1 MPTSA
6 HFFFIPIVFF
16 LGLFFGGLLPRQRF
30 GVAVGQLRRRATSA
44 KAVALAFAVFAL
56 VFVFTH
62 LLSHTSGAHSL
73 SVHLGGQPIFDQRP
87 SFSSVQVYDR
97 LTAFG
102 EEGRSMYQK
111 FTYTDD
117 VVFPLSLLVFVY
129 FLGRF
134 VGDRSAVGNGLRL
147 VLLGLPLVWFGFDM
161 LENAMVY
168 QLIGQYPLTSET
180 LGNLLGL
187 VTVTKFALLL
197 ACVVVPA
204 TTSILFRRRDQI
216 ATAQS

>member
-1 MPTSA
+1 MPTAA
-6 HFFFIPIVFF
+6 HIFYIPIVFF

-30 GVAVGQLRRRATSA
+30 GTAVGQLSRRATSA

-73 SVHLGGQPIFDQRP
+73 SMHLGGQAIFDQRP
-87 SFSSVQVYDR
+87 SFSSPEVYDR

-102 EEGRSMYQK
+102 EAGRSMYQR

-117 VVFPLSLLVFVY
+117 VVFPLPLLVFVY

-134 VGDRSAVGNGLRL
+134 VGDRSAVGSGMRI
-147 VLLGLPLVWFGFDM
+147 VMQGLPLVWFGFDM

-168 QLIGQYPLTSET
+168 QLIGQYPLTNET

-204 TTSILFRRRDQI
+204 TTSIVFRRRDQI
-216 ATAQS
+216 ATEQS

>member
-1 MPTSA
+1 
-6 HFFFIPIVFF
+6 
-16 LGLFFGGLLPRQRF
+16 
-30 GVAVGQLRRRATSA
+30 
-44 KAVALAFAVFAL
+44 
-56 VFVFTH
+56 
-62 LLSHTSGAHSL
+62 
-73 SVHLGGQPIFDQRP
+73 
-87 SFSSVQVYDR
+87 
-97 LTAFG
+97 
-102 EEGRSMYQK
+102 MYQR

-134 VGDRSAVGNGLRL
+134 VGDRSAVGSGMRI
-147 VLLGLPLVWFGFDM
+147 VMQGLPLVWFGFDM

-168 QLIGQYPLTSET
+168 QLLGQYPLTNET

-204 TTSILFRRRDQI
+204 TTSIVFRRRDQN
-216 ATAQS
+216 ATE